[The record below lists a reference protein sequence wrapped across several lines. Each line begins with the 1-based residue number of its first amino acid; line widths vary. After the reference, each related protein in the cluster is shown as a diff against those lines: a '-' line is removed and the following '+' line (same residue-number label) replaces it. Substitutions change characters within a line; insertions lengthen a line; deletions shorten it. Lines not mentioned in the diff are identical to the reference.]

1 MAASEIKQRIVRK
14 GRGAIFAPSDF
25 MDIGSRAGVDQAL
38 SRLARQGMIRRLARG
53 LYDYPKESPIFG
65 LLLPSPDDLAKA
77 IARKSDYVL
86 QWSPAMAANK
96 LGLTTQ
102 VPAKVTYMTN
112 GPTRTAKIGRLEIR
126 FRHSSPKTLV
136 GAGQIT
142 GAVFQ
147 ALRYV
152 GKDRVDSQVI
162 GKLARALDDK
172 NRKLLVKQSKAS
184 MCRRGCIPWF
194 SRSFRAIDNGSIRQL
209 YAG

>member
-1 MAASEIKQRIVRK
+1 MITSKVKQRIVRK

-25 MDIGSRAGVDQAL
+25 LDIGSRASVDQAL
-38 SRLARQGMIRRLARG
+38 SRLTRQGMIRRLARG
-53 LYDYPKESPIFG
+53 LYDYPKELPMLG
-65 LLLPSPDDLAKA
+65 LLLPSPDDLANA
-77 IARKSDYVL
+77 IARKGNYIL
-86 QWSPAMAANK
+86 QLSPAMAANK

-112 GPTRTAKIGRLEIR
+112 GPTRTTKIGQLAIR
-126 FRHSSPKTLV
+126 FRNSSPKTLV

-162 GKLARALDDK
+162 GKLAYALDDK
-172 NRKLLVKQSKAS
+172 NRKLLAKQSKQVPAWMHPVIQQIVS
-184 MCRRGCIPWF
+184 H
-194 SRSFRAIDNGSIRQL
+194 A
-209 YAG
+209 

>member
-1 MAASEIKQRIVRK
+1 MIASKIKQRIIWK

-25 MDIGSRAGVDQAL
+25 LDLGSRAGVDRAL

-53 LYDYPKESPIFG
+53 FYDYPKESPLFG
-65 LLLPSPDDLAKA
+65 LLFPSPDDLAKA
-77 IARKSDYVL
+77 IARKGNYIL

-112 GPTRTAKIGRLEIR
+112 GPTRTTKIGRLDIR
-126 FRHSSPKTLV
+126 FRNSSPKTLV

-162 GKLARALDDK
+162 GKLARALDDE
-172 NRKLLVKQSKAS
+172 NRKLLVKQSKHVPAW
-184 MCRRGCIPWF
+184 MHPVVQQIV
-194 SRSFRAIDNGSIRQL
+194 SRADDASIRQQR
-209 YAG
+209 AR

>member
-1 MAASEIKQRIVRK
+1 MIASKIKQRIVRK

-25 MDIGSRAGVDQAL
+25 MDIGSRASVDQAL
-38 SRLARQGMIRRLARG
+38 SRLTKQGMIRRLARG
-53 LYDYPKESPIFG
+53 LYDYPRESPILG

-77 IARKSDYVL
+77 IARKGNHVL
-86 QWSPAMAANK
+86 QWTPAMAANK

-102 VPAKVTYMTN
+102 VPVKVTYMTN
-112 GPTRTAKIGRLEIR
+112 GPTRAAKIGRLEIR
-126 FRHSSPKTLV
+126 FRHSSPKTLI

-162 GKLARALDDK
+162 GKLARALGDE
-172 NRKLLVKQSKAS
+172 NRKLLAKQSKHAPAW
-184 MCRRGCIPWF
+184 MHPVVQQIV
-194 SRSFRAIDNGSIRQL
+194 SRD
-209 YAG
+209 

>member
-1 MAASEIKQRIVRK
+1 MITSKVKQRIIWK

-25 MDIGSRAGVDQAL
+25 LDIGSRSSVDQAL

-53 LYDYPKESPIFG
+53 LYDYPKESPLFG

-77 IARKSDYVL
+77 IARKGNYIL

-112 GPTRTAKIGRLEIR
+112 GPTRTTKIGRLTIR
-126 FRHSSPKTLV
+126 FRNSSPKTLV
-136 GAGQIT
+136 GAGQVT

-172 NRKLLVKQSKAS
+172 NQKLLAKQSRQVPAWMRPVVQQIVSRADNAS
-184 MCRRGCIPWF
+184 
-194 SRSFRAIDNGSIRQL
+194 SRQQL
-209 YAG
+209 AR